1 MDAKQKNYLF
11 LAGIVLLLILSVW
24 SFMPVQTTIRQGLD
38 LQGGLS
44 VILTADKAKATEEAM
59 TRALTIINN
68 RVNGLGVSEATVQ
81 REGQN
86 SILVQLP
93 GVRDQKAAL
102 DALGS
107 TGQLE
112 FVEVA
117 SLPATLQA
125 QVKDGAKLPKGSY
138 TPVLTGEVVTAAAA
152 KADQQTP
159 GQFAVTMSF
168 NTSGTKVWGEV
179 TSRNIGKP
187 IAIVLDGTV
196 QSAPSI
202 RNAILDGNSEITGS
216 FTADEARRLAAVLE
230 SGALPV
236 ELKFSETQSVGPT
249 LGQDSLRQG
258 ILAALLGIALVAVYL
273 AIYYRGLGVIAWV
286 ALGSFVCLYLGIL
299 ATLSRAGYYALSLPG
314 VAGIV
319 LSIGLAADT
328 SILIF
333 ERFKEEVAMG
343 KTPRTAAKSGTR
355 HAILTS
361 LDADAVTFMSAVP
374 LAALAI
380 GPVKG
385 FAITLMLG
393 IVCDLTV
400 AVLFTR
406 PFVMLL
412 AESVVGKIPA
422 FFGVKGGAVDA

>member
-1 MDAKQKNYLF
+1 MDAKQKNYLA

-24 SFMPVQTTIRQGLD
+24 SFTPLQTTIRQGLD

-44 VILTADKAKATEEAM
+44 VILTADKAKATEESM

-68 RVNGLGVSEATVQ
+68 RVNSLGVSEATVQ

-125 QVKDGAKLPKGSY
+125 TIKDGSKLPKGSY
-138 TPVLTGEVVTAAAA
+138 TPVLTGEVVTRAAASA
-152 KADQQTP
+152 NQKNV
-159 GQFAVTMSF
+159 GQFAVSMTF
-168 NTSGTKVWGEV
+168 NQAGTTKWADI
-179 TSRNIGKP
+179 TARNIGKQV
-187 IAIVLDGTV
+187 AIVLDGIV
-196 QSAPSI
+196 QSAPVVQ
-202 RNAILDGNSEITGS
+202 NAITDGNSEITGS

-258 ILAALLGIALVAVYL
+258 VFAALLGIGLVGLYL
-273 AIYYRGLGVIAWV
+273 AVYYRGFGVLAWV
-286 ALGSFVCLYLGIL
+286 SLGSFVALYLGVL

-333 ERFKEEVAMG
+333 ERLREEVAMG
-343 KTPRTAAKSGTR
+343 KTPRTAAKSGSR

-361 LDADAVTFMSAVP
+361 LDADMVTFASAIP

-406 PFVMLL
+406 PAVMLL
-412 AESVVGKIPA
+412 AESVVAKMPA
-422 FFGVKGGAVDA
+422 VFGVKGGAQNA

>member
-1 MDAKQKNYLF
+1 MDAKQKNYLA
-11 LAGIVLLLILSVW
+11 LAGIVFLLILSAW

-93 GVRDQKAAL
+93 GVRDQKSAL
-102 DALGS
+102 EALGS

-125 QVKDGAKLPKGSY
+125 QVKDGAKLPKGTY
-138 TPVLTGEVVTAAAA
+138 TPVLTGEVVTNAAAR
-152 KADQQTP
+152 ADSQRP
-159 GQFAVTMSF
+159 GQFAVSMSF
-168 NTSGTKVWGEV
+168 NASGTKVWGEV

-187 IAIVLDGTV
+187 IAIVLDGIV

-202 RNAILDGNSEITGS
+202 RNAIMDGNSEISGT

-258 ILAALLGIALVAVYL
+258 VLAALLGICLVAVYL

-286 ALGSFVCLYLGIL
+286 SLGSFVALYLGVL

-361 LDADAVTFMSAVP
+361 LDADAVTFMSAIP

-406 PFVMLL
+406 PAVMLL
-412 AESVVGKIPA
+412 AESVVGKIPV

>member
-11 LAGIVLLLILSVW
+11 LAGIVFLLILSVA
-24 SFMPVQTTIRQGLD
+24 SFWPVQSTIRQGLD

-59 TRALTIINN
+59 TRVLTIINN

-138 TPVLTGEVVTAAAA
+138 RPVLTGEVVTAAAA
-152 KADQQTP
+152 KANQQNP
-159 GQFAVTMSF
+159 GQFAVSMSF

-196 QSAPSI
+196 QSAPNI
-202 RNAILDGNSEITGS
+202 LNAIMDGNSEITGS

-258 ILAALLGIALVAVYL
+258 VFAALLGLALVAVYL
-273 AIYYRGLGVIAWV
+273 AIYYRGLGVIAWIS
-286 ALGSFVCLYLGIL
+286 LGSFVCIYLGIL

-422 FFGVKGGAVDA
+422 FFGVRGGAVDA

>member
-138 TPVLTGEVVTAAAA
+138 TPVLTGEVVTNAAA
-152 KADQQTP
+152 KADQQSP
-159 GQFAVTMSF
+159 GQFAVSMSF

-187 IAIVLDGTV
+187 IAIVLDGIV

-202 RNAILDGNSEITGS
+202 RNAIMDGNSEITGS

-422 FFGVKGGAVDA
+422 FFGVKGGAINA